1 MLRHANAGDVGT
13 LEQGRRRPALRDES
27 GLDKKL
33 SWRLRAAYQ
42 SLPKY
47 RKLHGFTED
56 HAASVRAFLCPLQGS
71 RTGQV
76 GQNRVLGRCGQG
88 AADRFGSDRKA
99 AVNKKL
105 TSLIAWGQ
113 VEHALFAEGVP
124 DPGLAIGP
132 GRAEM
137 IGRDAALVSRIDL
150 PRERDKIPDRAKMDV
165 PTTSAMT
172 P

>member
-1 MLRHANAGDVGT
+1 
-13 LEQGRRRPALRDES
+13 
-27 GLDKKL
+27 
-33 SWRLRAAYQ
+33 
-42 SLPKY
+42 
-47 RKLHGFTED
+47 
-56 HAASVRAFLCPLQGS
+56 
-71 RTGQV
+71 V

-132 GRAEM
+132 GCTEM

-165 PTTSAMT
+165 PSTSAMT